1 MKFIFND
8 KANLA
13 GVYKITNIQNGRI
26 YIGSTSRFK
35 TRAYSHNN
43 DLIAKRHLNKF
54 LQNDYNKCGSEN
66 FIFEVVEV
74 VFGNRNERIE
84 REQYFINQFYDEQ
97 KNCYNLVK
105 EARDTRGGTRN
116 KKQLDPLTDGRC
128 KPKTEEQLKKLSESL
143 TQTWQQPEYRELS
156 KQNAYENRWKNHSAN
171 ITVTNKKTG
180 EKVVINGSV
189 RQFCIDRNISYKA
202 FNQLINGKIKSSGGW
217 KLSV

>member
-97 KNCYNLVK
+97 KNCYNLVR
-105 EARDTRGGTRN
+105 EARDNRGGTRN
-116 KKQLDPLTDGRC
+116 KKQFDPLTDGRC

-156 KQNAYENRWKNHSAN
+156 RQNAYENRWKNHSAN